1 MLAEPIVVGLFILV
15 CASALCGQTTPSDLT
30 TVCAVAKDPD
40 RFEGQSITVRAQVQ
54 SDGLHGSQ
62 IYDESCAQYGL
73 LLFRHPGTKGEDE
86 LDAALGWCH
95 RGTRGKDIF
104 GTFTGVFH
112 FKPIYIGD
120 PPRRIISINR
130 IDGLV
135 LKSTKTASASFPTP
149 CPDAPPVD
157 SLVHQSSVGNQPN

>member
-1 MLAEPIVVGLFILV
+1 MVAKPVAVGLYVLV
-15 CASALCGQTTPSDLT
+15 YASALCAQAAPSNST

-40 RFEGQSITVRAQVQ
+40 RFEGQSITVRAHVQ

-62 IYDESCAQYGL
+62 IYDESCPQSGL
-73 LLFRHPGTKGEDE
+73 LLFSHPGTKGEDE

-95 RGTRGKDIF
+95 RGTRGKEIF

-112 FKPIYIGD
+112 FKPTCIGD
-120 PPRRIISINR
+120 PPRRIISISR

-135 LKSTKTASASFPTP
+135 LKSAKTASASFPTP
-149 CPDAPPVD
+149 CPDAPPAD
-157 SLVHQSSVGNQPN
+157 SLVHQTSGGNRPN